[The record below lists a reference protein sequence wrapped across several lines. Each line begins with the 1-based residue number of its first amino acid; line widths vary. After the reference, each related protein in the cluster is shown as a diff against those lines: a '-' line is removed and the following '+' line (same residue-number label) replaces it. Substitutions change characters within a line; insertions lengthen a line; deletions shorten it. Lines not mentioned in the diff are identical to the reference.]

1 MKHRV
6 DGFMAYGCDCC
17 GKGFRMYL
25 EAGLEELNDGPMH
38 KPVPFFIKCPFC
50 GGSQCHD
57 LAFRKYRLK
66 QPMNPKGIPYFANR
80 RDQNCGVPTNM
91 DCAKVEFT
99 RGEGKGEGSGRY
111 A

>member
-6 DGFMAYGCDCC
+6 DGFMAYGCDIC

-66 QPMNPKGIPYFANR
+66 KPIKPKGIPYFANKS
-80 RDQNCGVPTNM
+80 DQDSGVPTNM
-91 DCAKVEFT
+91 EFAKVEFT
-99 RGEGKGEGSGRY
+99 RNQANERK
-111 A
+111 